1 MALKDIVNKS
11 TLFGTANIY
20 LVPSFGLA
28 QLDTE
33 ITSKLIEANLL
44 IITDDGTNFEE
55 EKEIHGTSLAGLNE
69 KKVKGLENIVR
80 AEGKISATGRLI
92 NKKLL
97 EASLYSKETNTS
109 TKYEVYRVKEGLIE
123 DSSYC
128 DVVMVGNN
136 KSNEKAQIVVLHNA
150 YNNNLSIETKG
161 SDDGSCKVE
170 FISSYD
176 LADLSKV
183 PYEIITLKEEV

>member
-20 LVPSFGLA
+20 LVPKFDLA

-55 EKEIHGTSLAGLNE
+55 EKELHNTSFAGTNE
-69 KKVKGLENIVR
+69 KRVKGLENVVR
-80 AEGKISATGRLI
+80 AEGKISATGRLV

-97 EASLYSKETNTS
+97 EASLYAKESNS
-109 TKYEVYRVKEGLIE
+109 SEKYDVYRVKEGLID
-123 DSSYC
+123 DSAYS
-128 DVVMVGNN
+128 DVVMVGMN

-150 YNNNLSIETKG
+150 YNVNLSIETKG

-170 FISSYD
+170 FISTYD
-176 LADLSKV
+176 IENLNKT
-183 PYEIITLKEEV
+183 PYEIITLKEV

>member
-20 LVPSFGLA
+20 LVPSFDLA

-44 IITDDGTNFEE
+44 LITDDGTNFEE
-55 EKEIHGTSLAGLNE
+55 EKEIHGTTLAGLNE
-69 KKVKGLENIVR
+69 KKVKGLENVVR
-80 AEGKISATGRLI
+80 AEGKISATGRLV

-97 EASLYSKETNTS
+97 EASLYAKESNS
-109 TKYEVYRVKEGLIE
+109 SEKYDVYRVKEGLID
-123 DSSYC
+123 DSAYS
-128 DVVMVGNN
+128 DVVMVGMN

-150 YNNNLSIETKG
+150 YNANLSIETKG

-170 FISSYD
+170 FISTYD
-176 LADLSKV
+176 IENLNKT
-183 PYEIITLKEEV
+183 PYEIITLKEV